1 MKAKSKTSA
10 ALAAELADD
19 PTIAPEV
26 ESLIRRS
33 QLVRTLTGLRLS
45 KKLTQKQIA
54 DSMKCDQSRV
64 SRIENGYDEDVTF
77 GEIVAY
83 AQAAG
88 CTTNLL
94 FDNATAPAATRIK
107 QHVLAIHSQ
116 LESLAKL
123 AEKEGSEEVFIKKI
137 NEFMGEVLLNFMIRF
152 DSSYKRVNALM
163 QVTVPALPEP
173 APAESNRNSE
183 AHTQDAQLSKAH

>member
-1 MKAKSKTSA
+1 MTMKAKSKTSA

-64 SRIENGYDEDVTF
+64 SRIENGYDEDITF

-83 AQAAG
+83 AQATG

-173 APAESNRNSE
+173 APAKSNRNSE
-183 AHTQDAQLSKAH
+183 AHAIVSLQD

>member
-33 QLVRTLTGLRLS
+33 QLVRTLTGLLLS

-64 SRIENGYDEDVTF
+64 SRIENGYDEDITF

-83 AQAAG
+83 AQATG

-123 AEKEGSEEVFIKKI
+123 AENEGSEEIFIKKI

-173 APAESNRNSE
+173 APAKSNRNSE
-183 AHTQDAQLSKAH
+183 AHAIVSLQD

>member
-19 PTIAPEV
+19 PTSAPEV

-123 AEKEGSEEVFIKKI
+123 AENEGSEEIFIKKI

-173 APAESNRNSE
+173 APAKSNRNSE
-183 AHTQDAQLSKAH
+183 AHAIVSLQD